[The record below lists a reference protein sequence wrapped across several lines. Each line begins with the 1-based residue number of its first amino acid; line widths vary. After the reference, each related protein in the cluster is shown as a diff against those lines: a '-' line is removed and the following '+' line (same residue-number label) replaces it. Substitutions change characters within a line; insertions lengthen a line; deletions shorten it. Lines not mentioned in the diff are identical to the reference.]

1 MSGRGPDPHA
11 VTPLSAIERA
21 CLGVLVFFAGV
32 LAFVLVS
39 AFCGCANTP
48 SGVRVVAS
56 SVSAT
61 NLGDINWDEYKIPV
75 FSIYTG
81 PRTTVWVN
89 RNYLALKKVSAS
101 GSVTNDVSAL
111 GIYSCQE
118 QKGSLVELEFKEAS
132 GNENE
137 VSRD

>member
-1 MSGRGPDPHA
+1 MSGRNPDPHA
-11 VTPLSAIERA
+11 VTPLSAFEKA

-89 RNYLALKKVSAS
+89 RNYLALKRVSAS

-118 QKGSLVELEFKEAS
+118 QKDSLVELEFKEDL
-132 GNENE
+132 GNETE
-137 VSRD
+137 GSRD

>member
-1 MSGRGPDPHA
+1 MKGGAYD
-11 VTPLSAIERA
+11 VTPLTAFEKVCA
-21 CLGVLVFFAGV
+21 GFTLLFVTVFAVLVAAS
-32 LAFVLVS
+32 LL
-39 AFCGCANTP
+39 GCANTP
-48 SGVRVVAS
+48 SGVRVVAT

-89 RNYLALKKVSAS
+89 RDYLALKKVSAS

-111 GIYSCQE
+111 GIYESKE
-118 QKGSLVELEFKEAS
+118 QKRTQIDLEFCEGTNDVDVVVKE
-132 GNENE
+132 
-137 VSRD
+137 D